1 MQIISILL
9 KTVVITI
16 KNITNN
22 VKYSIM
28 LTIENVNKI
37 YKKNSSLFK
46 KEEDFVALNN
56 ISFNLEQNKVLSII
70 GESGSGKTTLAKIIC
85 ALLPFDNGMVKINN
99 KNISDY
105 TKQELSNTVQM
116 IFQNP
121 YASFNPKLTI
131 GYSLKEA
138 VDNSIKDKKNFI
150 KEKLALVDMNDDIF
164 DKFPHQFSGGQRQR
178 IAIARALL
186 KEPKLLIADEPF
198 ASLDVINQSLIMDIF
213 YKIKK
218 EQKTNIIFITHD
230 ISAAFKISD
239 KILILQ
245 TGNMVKYGNLEDIK
259 QDNNDYIKELI
270 NATYLMG

>member
-1 MQIISILL
+1 
-9 KTVVITI
+9 
-16 KNITNN
+16 
-22 VKYSIM
+22 M
-28 LTIENVNKI
+28 LTVEKVTKI
-37 YKKNSSLFK
+37 YKKSSSLFK
-46 KEEDFVALNN
+46 KGENFVALNN
-56 ISFNLEQNKVLSII
+56 VSFNLEQNKVLSII

-85 ALLPFDNGMVKINN
+85 SLLPYDNGKIEINN

-138 VDNSIKDKKNFI
+138 VDNSIKDKKSFI

-245 TGNMVKYGNLEDIK
+245 NGNMVKYGTIEDIK
-259 QDNNDYIKELI
+259 KDNNEYIKELI
-270 NATYLMG
+270 NATYLME

>member
-1 MQIISILL
+1 ML
-9 KTVVITI
+9 KV
-16 KNITNN
+16 
-22 VKYSIM
+22 
-28 LTIENVNKI
+28 ENVTKI
-37 YKKNSSLFK
+37 YKKSASLFK
-46 KEEDFVALNN
+46 KEEDFKALNN
-56 ISFNLEQNKVLSII
+56 VSFELEEHKVLSII
-70 GESGSGKTTLAKIIC
+70 VESGSGKTTLAKIIC
-85 ALLPFDNGMVKINN
+85 SLLPCDDGKIEINN
-99 KNISDY
+99 KNILDY

-131 GYSLKEA
+131 GYSLFEA
-138 VDNSIKDKKNFI
+138 VNENIKNKKDFI
-150 KEKLALVDMNDDIF
+150 KEKLALVDMEDDVL

-186 KEPKLLIADEPF
+186 KEPKILIADEPF

-230 ISAAFKISD
+230 ISSAFKISD

-245 TGNMVKYGNLEDIK
+245 NGNMVKYGNIEDIK
-259 QDNNDYIKELI
+259 SDKTNGYINELI
-270 NATYLMG
+270 NATYLME

>member
-1 MQIISILL
+1 
-9 KTVVITI
+9 
-16 KNITNN
+16 
-22 VKYSIM
+22 M
-28 LTIENVNKI
+28 LTVENLTKI

-46 KEEDFVALNN
+46 KEEAFKALNN
-56 ISFNLEQNKVLSII
+56 ISFELGKNKVLSII

-85 ALLPFDNGMVKINN
+85 ALLPFDKGIVKINN
-99 KNISDY
+99 KNILEY
-105 TKQELSNTVQM
+105 TKKELSNTVQM

-131 GYSLKEA
+131 GYSLSEA
-138 VDNSIKDKKNFI
+138 INSNIKNKKDFI
-150 KEKLALVDMNDDIF
+150 NEKLTLVDMNDKNIF
-164 DKFPHQFSGGQRQR
+164 DKYPHQFSGGQKQR

-186 KEPKLLIADEPF
+186 KSPKILIADEPF

-213 YKIKK
+213 YKIKE

-239 KILILQ
+239 EILILQ
-245 TGNMVKYGNLEDIK
+245 NGNMVKYGNIEEIK
-259 QDNNDYIKELI
+259 KSENTYIKELI

>member
-1 MQIISILL
+1 ML
-9 KTVVITI
+9 KV
-16 KNITNN
+16 
-22 VKYSIM
+22 
-28 LTIENVNKI
+28 ENVTKI
-37 YKKNSSLFK
+37 YKKSASLFK
-46 KEEDFVALNN
+46 KEEDFVALNKV
-56 ISFNLEQNKVLSII
+56 SFELEQNKVLSII

-85 ALLPFDNGMVKINN
+85 SLLPYDDGKIEINN
-99 KNISDY
+99 KNILDY

-131 GYSLKEA
+131 GYSLFEA
-138 VDNSIKDKKNFI
+138 VNENIKNKKDFI
-150 KEKLALVDMNDDIF
+150 KEKLALVDMEEDVF

-186 KEPKLLIADEPF
+186 KEPKILIADEPF

-230 ISAAFKISD
+230 ISSAFKISD

-245 TGNMVKYGNLEDIK
+245 NGNMVKYGNIEDIK
-259 QDNNDYIKELI
+259 SDKTNEYINELI
-270 NATYLMG
+270 NATYLMD

>member
-1 MQIISILL
+1 ML
-9 KTVVITI
+9 KV
-16 KNITNN
+16 
-22 VKYSIM
+22 
-28 LTIENVNKI
+28 ENVTKI
-37 YKKNSSLFK
+37 YKKSASLFK
-46 KEEDFVALNN
+46 KEEDFVALNKV
-56 ISFNLEQNKVLSII
+56 SFSLEQNKVLSII

-85 ALLPFDNGMVKINN
+85 SLLSYDGGKIEINN

-131 GYSLKEA
+131 GYSLFEA
-138 VDNSIKDKKNFI
+138 VNENIKNKKDFI
-150 KEKLALVDMNDDIF
+150 KEKLALVDMEEDVF

-186 KEPKLLIADEPF
+186 KEPKILIADEPF

-230 ISAAFKISD
+230 ISSAFKISD

-245 TGNMVKYGNLEDIK
+245 NGNMVKYGNIEDIK
-259 QDNNDYIKELI
+259 SDKTNEYINELI